1 MMNAIHHAGLSDVGR
16 VRADNQDRWTAD
28 PGLGLYVV
36 ADGMGGAAAGGLA
49 AEAVVATLPGL
60 VAQRLA
66 GVTDLSAAT
75 ARDRLAAAL
84 AELSGTLRRESRGKA
99 GLDGMGA
106 AVVLALLRA
115 GRALV
120 AHLGDSRAYLLR
132 HGRLE
137 ALTHD
142 HTLAQL
148 LLDCG
153 EITAAEAAE
162 HPGRAH
168 LTRYAGMPGE
178 ALPEVRSLPVCPGDR
193 LLLCSDG
200 LTSMVAEEVLRQ
212 RLADPT
218 TPCQACGRLVDEA
231 NSAGG
236 RDNVTAVVVE
246 VAEGEPPPAPR
257 SQE

>member
-1 MMNAIHHAGLSDVGR
+1 MLAIRHAGLSDIGR

-49 AEAVVATLPGL
+49 AQAVVATLPAL

-66 GVTDLSAAT
+66 GLDLSETT
-75 ARDRLAAAL
+75 AHDRLAAVL
-84 AELSGTLRRESRGKA
+84 AELSAGLRRESRGKA

-106 AVVLALLRA
+106 AVVLAVIRE
-115 GRALV
+115 GQALI
-120 AHLGDSRAYLLR
+120 AHLGDCRAYLFR
-132 HGRLE
+132 QGRLE
-137 ALTHD
+137 ALTRD

-153 EITAAEAAE
+153 EITPEEVAD
-162 HPGRAH
+162 HPARSQ
-168 LTRYAGMPGE
+168 LTRYVGMSAE
-178 ALPEVRSLPVCPGDR
+178 AVPEVRWLPLCPGDR

-200 LTSMVAEEVLRQ
+200 LTSMVEEETMRATLARAATLCLACR
-212 RLADPT
+212 RLI
-218 TPCQACGRLVDEA
+218 DEA

-246 VAEGEPPPAPR
+246 VVEAG
-257 SQE
+257 